1 MTFAKKILITS
12 SDIFAISSQKQFEK
26 IALKV
31 FRFQYENNLVYQEFC
46 DFLKTDPH
54 KVKSLQQIPFLPI
67 QFFKSHE
74 VVSNTNPIQETF
86 TSSGTTSP
94 VAHKGG
100 NLDKKV
106 IPITSKHLVTDVTL
120 YEESYRKGFSEF
132 YGNIEDY
139 VVLALL
145 PSYLEREGSSLIY
158 MVKDLIELSN
168 HPESGFYLHN
178 HDELIAKLIA
188 LDLAGQNVILIG
200 VTFALLDLIETF
212 NEKSSFLDKKKKVR
226 DDLGQTTELSEKKHS
241 FQLQHTIIMET
252 GGMKGKRKEMI
263 REELHE
269 QLCKGFGVSAIHSEY
284 GMTELLSQAYSLGNG
299 VFECPSW
306 MQILVRDTEDALTYI
321 PDGKTGGINV
331 IDLANINSCSFIAT
345 QDLGKKNPNNSFEV
359 LGRFDNSDIRGCNL
373 MVL

>member
-1 MTFAKKILITS
+1 MITAP
-12 SDIFAISSQKQFEK
+12 DIFTISSQKQFEK
-26 IALKV
+26 TALKV

-46 DFLKTDPH
+46 DFLKINVQ

-74 VVSNTNPIQETF
+74 VVSNKNPIQETF
-86 TSSGTTSP
+86 TSSGTT
-94 VAHKGG
+94 G
-100 NLDKKV
+100 
-106 IPITSKHLVTDVTL
+106 IMTSKHFVTDVSL
-120 YEESYRKGFSEF
+120 YEESYRKGFSQF

-158 MVKDLIELSN
+158 MVEDLIKMTHN
-168 HPESGFYLHN
+168 PESGFYLHN
-178 HDELIAKLIA
+178 HEELIEKLTR
-188 LDLAGQNVILIG
+188 LDNAGQNVILIG
-200 VTFALLDLIETF
+200 VTYALLDLIET
-212 NEKSSFLDKKKKVR
+212 KK
-226 DDLGQTTELSEKKHS
+226 
-241 FQLQHTIIMET
+241 FQLQNTIIMET

-269 QLCKGFGVSAIHSEY
+269 QLCEGFGVTAIHSEY

-306 MQILVRDTEDALTYI
+306 MQILIRDTEDALTYV
-321 PDGKTGGINV
+321 DAGKTGGINI

-373 MVL
+373 MVV

>member
-1 MTFAKKILITS
+1 MITT
-12 SDIFAISSQKQFEK
+12 DTIFAISGQKQFEK

-31 FRFQYENNLVYQEFC
+31 FRFQYENNLVYKEFC
-46 DFLKTDPH
+46 DLLNVTVST
-54 KVKSLQQIPFLPI
+54 VKSLEQIPFLPI
-67 QFFKSHE
+67 QFFKSHQ
-74 VVSNTNPIQETF
+74 VLSNTNPIEETF
-86 TSSGTTSP
+86 TSSGTT
-94 VAHKGG
+94 GM
-100 NLDKKV
+100 
-106 IPITSKHLVTDVTL
+106 ITSKHLVTDASV
-120 YEESYRKGFSEF
+120 YEESYRKGFSQF

-158 MVKDLIELSN
+158 MVEDLITLSN
-168 HPESGFYLHN
+168 RPESGFYLHN
-178 HDELIAKLIA
+178 HDELIENLIKL
-188 LDLAGQNVILIG
+188 DQSGQNVILIG
-200 VTFALLDLIETF
+200 VTYALLDLIE
-212 NEKSSFLDKKKKVR
+212 K
-226 DDLGQTTELSEKKHS
+226 QS
-241 FQLQHTIIMET
+241 FQLKNTIIMET

-269 QLCKGFGVSAIHSEY
+269 QLCNGFGVSVIHSEY

-306 MQILVRDTEDALTYI
+306 MHILLRDTEDALTYV
-321 PDGKTGGINV
+321 PNGKTGGINV